1 MGIITINASVSC
13 LMFYPFSSVTGVF
26 LIRVPQGREFLFFGG
41 GGGGGSRYP
50 SFLSLTLF
58 LSYVHARM
66 LKIIL
71 ESQNQCEV
79 QNQK

>member
-1 MGIITINASVSC
+1 MEIITINANVSC

-41 GGGGGSRYP
+41 GGSRYP

-58 LSYVHARM
+58 LSYLHARM

-71 ESQNQCEV
+71 QSQNQCEV